1 MAMSTL
7 KDQPIQ
13 LLKEED
19 NKLLLFLK
27 KYDEAIGLDA

>member
-1 MAMSTL
+1 MATSTL

-13 LLKEED
+13 PLKEED
-19 NKLLLFLK
+19 NKLLFFLK